1 METATMGRVLV
12 EAKIEN
18 LNDLWEA
25 ERGMRP
31 PDQVRSVVVPD
42 ALVDSGASQ
51 LSLPPSLIGQLGL
64 KKVHEKRIRSATG
77 SATVGV
83 YDMVHMTVQGRD
95 CKVEV
100 TEIAEGSPALIGQ
113 IPLEI
118 MDWVIDMKGQ
128 RLMGN
133 PLHGGE
139 WMYDV

>member
-1 METATMGRVLV
+1 MGRVLV

-18 LNDLWEA
+18 LNDLWEV
-25 ERGMRP
+25 ERGLRAA
-31 PDQVRSVVVPD
+31 DQVRAVTIPD
-42 ALVDSGASQ
+42 ALIDIVASQ
-51 LSLPPSLIGQLGL
+51 LSLPPGLIRQLGL
-64 KKVHEKRIRSATG
+64 RKLHEKRIRSATG

-83 YDMVHMTVQGRD
+83 YDLVHLTVQGRD

-128 RLMGN
+128 KLIGN

>member
-1 METATMGRVLV
+1 MQRSPTAV
-12 EAKIEN
+12 EI
-18 LNDLWEA
+18 
-25 ERGMRP
+25 G
-31 PDQVRSVVVPD
+31 S
-42 ALVDSGASQ
+42 AS
-51 LSLPPSLIGQLGL
+51 LL
-64 KKVHEKRIRSATG
+64 KPGG

-83 YDMVHMTVQGRD
+83 YHMVHLTVQGRD

-128 RLMGN
+128 KLIGN